1 MRNRNTNKKSGS
13 KSAFFEFFNIKV
25 IIGILAFI
33 FGITFYFQW
42 RKKQKENEQANNP
55 ANQNA
60 EADSV
65 KPKSTSQEL
74 WDKIKNDTALI
85 AHHLG
90 VNYSWY
96 NPQSWSEN
104 DAEVAKIL
112 IRQVYN
118 FKHLETLYYKTYAK
132 GRNLKADVLKLLDN
146 AELQKVRKFYQSKG
160 KTF

>member
-1 MRNRNTNKKSGS
+1 MRNTNTYKKSGS
-13 KSAFFEFFNIKV
+13 KSVFFEFFNIKV
-25 IIGILAFI
+25 VFGLLAFI

-42 RKKQKENEQANNP
+42 RKKQKEKDQENNP
-55 ANQNA
+55 ASQN
-60 EADSV
+60 ELADSV
-65 KPKSTSQEL
+65 KPKSTSQDL
-74 WDKIKNDTALI
+74 WDRIKNDTALI

-96 NPQSWSEN
+96 NSQSWSEN

-118 FKHLETLYYKTYAK
+118 LKHLETLYYITYAK
-132 GRNLKADVLKLLDN
+132 GRNLKADVLKLLDS
-146 AELQKVRKFYQSKG
+146 AELEKVRKFYQSKG